1 MSVSRACGSLAMN
14 LSREMRSLQ
23 AALITFA
30 SSYTLTLKISR
41 LLSESPEGAHGAP
54 HRVAEWMPYY
64 LADLFASV
72 LPRVRGPSVF
82 FCHIPWRQAHSGH
95 IGRKWAKRSRHVMWQ
110 NRLHPCAVFTETSG
124 GFAPHYLDS
133 CPLLV
138 IVEREIL
145 SNSACPPRRGGR
157 APVASGCLP
166 PCTTSARTV

>member
-1 MSVSRACGSLAMN
+1 MIVSSLAMSVSRACGSLAMN

-54 HRVAEWMPYY
+54 HCVAEWMPYY

-124 GFAPHYLDS
+124 GFAPHYLAQIRHD
-133 CPLLV
+133 L
-138 IVEREIL
+138 RQTTRY
-145 SNSACPPRRGGR
+145 SAF
-157 APVASGCLP
+157 
-166 PCTTSARTV
+166 